1 MIEMKNKFKELKE
14 LEKWHVAV
22 TVNEKRKMEKKK
34 S

>member
-14 LEKWHVAV
+14 LEKWHVDV